1 MYNKVLNLKNI
12 LAYCQGL
19 HLDVKL
25 NEYNAT
31 YIPKDVKIIVCAK
44 GEINKDSYNNVMVR
58 DFWLN
63 VEDIKSFKDIDDFYK
78 SKLSYCDR
86 LMAKYLISHEVK
98 TCYLLRPFQFIGGTS
113 TSINFQF
120 VVSFE

>member
-1 MYNKVLNLKNI
+1 MYVKKLNFKNI
-12 LAYCQGL
+12 LEYCQEL
-19 HLDVKL
+19 HLNKKL

-31 YIPKDVKIIVCAK
+31 YVPKDVKIIVK
-44 GEINKDSYNNVMVR
+44 PEYEINKDSYDKVMIR

-98 TCYLLRPFQFIGGTS
+98 TCYLLRPFQFIGGTA
-113 TSINFQF
+113 TTINFQF